1 MLDSLT
7 AVYDILV
14 LLTWN
19 SDVNS
24 IELLQVTPLLRGE
37 RNRARMVLE
46 AEHEI
51 EFGKFWRIFALDDK
65 MMRSN
70 SATNVYGFFSLLG
83 WHGFSHQPSFTSDLC
98 CSQQQISNQI

>member
-14 LLTWN
+14 PLTWN
-19 SDVNS
+19 SDVNT

-37 RNRARMVLE
+37 RNRARIVLE

-51 EFGKFWRIFALDDK
+51 ESGKFWRIFALDDK

-70 SATNVYGFFSLLG
+70 GETNVYGFLSL
-83 WHGFSHQPSFTSDLC
+83 F
-98 CSQQQISNQI
+98 

>member
-1 MLDSLT
+1 MLDSVT

-19 SDVNS
+19 SDVHS

-37 RNRARMVLE
+37 QNRARIVLE

-70 SATNVYGFFSLLG
+70 SATNVYGFFLSSRVARF
-83 WHGFSHQPSFTSDLC
+83 FSPAIIHE
-98 CSQQQISNQI
+98 